1 MRNPWKWIALGSM
14 AMAGI
19 VATSTLTTAYLMRPP
34 AAPTPASESEP
45 TAEYRAAVV
54 RVAAPA
60 PRSLGRAA
68 SAGAARVRPAAA
80 VSDASSSAAP
90 DWPVAVEPPRV
101 EAPRA
106 DAPAAPAAVPAAPQ
120 SSVSSAA
127 PVASAPSLP
136 AAASAAADC
145 ETGGDRARRIA
156 KPGALGAVLGAGLG
170 AAGGAIASGGQGAG
184 KGALIGG
191 LAGAALGTGYGAYK
205 TQHECGTIFGSGPR
219 SSSSGVS
226 APGGAGAG
234 PTVSGQAT
242 ARDEVMA
249 PLRAPMPSEGRI
261 QVYDAR

>member
-34 AAPTPASESEP
+34 AAPAPASESEP
-45 TAEYRAAVV
+45 TAEHRAPVV
-54 RVAAPA
+54 RVAAPV
-60 PRSLGRAA
+60 PRSPGRAA

-90 DWPVAVEPPRV
+90 DWPVAVE
-101 EAPRA
+101 APRA
-106 DAPAAPAAVPAAPQ
+106 DAPAAPAAGPAAPQ
-120 SSVSSAA
+120 SSVPSAA
-127 PVASAPSLP
+127 PVGSAPTLP

-145 ETGGDRARRIA
+145 ETGGDRALRIA

-191 LAGAALGTGYGAYK
+191 LTGAALGTGYGAYK
-205 TQHECGTIFGSGPR
+205 TQHDCGTIFGSGPR
-219 SSSSGVS
+219 ASSSGVS

-261 QVYDAR
+261 QVYGAR